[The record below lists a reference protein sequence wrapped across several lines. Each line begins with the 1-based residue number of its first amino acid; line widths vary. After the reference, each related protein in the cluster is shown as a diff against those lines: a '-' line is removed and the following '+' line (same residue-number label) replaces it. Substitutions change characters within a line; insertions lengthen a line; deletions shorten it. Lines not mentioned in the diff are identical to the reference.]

1 MPKKNIMNIILIWYN
16 IYYIEFLNQKSDE
29 TAVCENNDGSF
40 SCVCAD
46 GYERDPKWVEGK
58 FYSEN
63 RFLKFKKI
71 YPGLYEIWQKA
82 FEGGRSHVNSNA
94 FDLIIWQ
101 IRINGYFSFSLRK
114 IHHMVCFNNMT
125 NSKRSKNR

>member
-1 MPKKNIMNIILIWYN
+1 M

-58 FYSEN
+58 F
-63 RFLKFKKI
+63 
-71 YPGLYEIWQKA
+71 
-82 FEGGRSHVNSNA
+82 
-94 FDLIIWQ
+94 
-101 IRINGYFSFSLRK
+101 
-114 IHHMVCFNNMT
+114 
-125 NSKRSKNR
+125 